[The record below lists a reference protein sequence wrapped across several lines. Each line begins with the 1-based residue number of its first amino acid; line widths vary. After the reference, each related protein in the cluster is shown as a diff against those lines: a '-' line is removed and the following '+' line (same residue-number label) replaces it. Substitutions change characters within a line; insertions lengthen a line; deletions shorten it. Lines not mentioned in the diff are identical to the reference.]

1 MFCVKHFQNCANNR
15 RKRSLVPFGKES
27 SESTTISVGPLYM
40 AKGLKHFYSFLAIF
54 QEYLSYKVSH
64 FPFFFYFIKD
74 SPNAED
80 SEYTLV
86 RLINTS

>member
-40 AKGLKHFYSFLAIF
+40 AKGLKQIFILFLRF
-54 QEYLSYKVSH
+54 SK
-64 FPFFFYFIKD
+64 
-74 SPNAED
+74 
-80 SEYTLV
+80 
-86 RLINTS
+86 NT